1 MGTWNRRY
9 PTADMD
15 KLTLSPEALAVL
27 PEVADFLE
35 ETAKGLRYKADR
47 EGFALAAETLREEHE
62 VPTGKW
68 LESLTAGEVGQ

>member
-1 MGTWNRRY
+1 MGAFNRRY
-9 PTADMD
+9 PVADMD

-62 VPTGKW
+62 VPTGRW
-68 LESLTAGEVGQ
+68 LDSLATGKEG